1 MGKRGNRPRLWGDF
15 NNVNRSEG
23 TGKGFDTELL
33 NTITKNTSVPVI
45 ASGGFGDLKDV
56 KAGFIE
62 SKADAIAVADAIH
75 YNKISLRQIRKK
87 GLDLGLNLRDFN
99 Q

>member
-1 MGKRGNRPRLWGDF
+1 M
-15 NNVNRSEG
+15 
-23 TGKGFDTELL
+23 
-33 NTITKNTSVPVI
+33 PVI